1 MELIFIEPLDSFI
14 FKFKV
19 KMMETKRD
27 INEEAILNAIHDL
40 KENINITM
48 DKRFSE
54 MECRFQKV
62 DDRFQKI
69 DDRFQKMENRLEGLN
84 NKIDYR
90 FEEMESDL
98 FTKIEDGINKYAST
112 VKYIKN
118 YILDH
123 NNGFRPARPF
133 SQQTVI
139 PRSIST
145 YTVQKIPSKS
155 WDPPGWEPK

>member
-1 MELIFIEPLDSFI
+1 MELVYIEPLDSFI
-14 FKFKV
+14 IKFKV
-19 KMMETKRD
+19 KMMETRRD
-27 INEEAILNAIHDL
+27 INEEAILKAIHDL

-54 MECRFQKV
+54 MECRFQK
-62 DDRFQKI
+62 I
-69 DDRFQKMENRLEGLN
+69 DDRFQKMENGLEGLE
-84 NKIDYR
+84 NKIDHR

-98 FTKIEDGINKYAST
+98 STKIEDGINKYATT

-145 YTVQKIPSKS
+145 YTVQKIPSES